1 MVANGQWPM
10 VNDDQQAEIVRAD
23 EGTLEERTIVN
34 CEL

>member
-1 MVANGQWPM
+1 MANGRQWPM